1 MIKINLEDLVKLID
15 LSDEKS
21 ITLRD
26 NSLNKE
32 SIKHGIQLQISKELN
47 TNEPSD
53 KLHGEFNPE
62 KSFNERVRFLKESL
76 LHSGT
81 KSLILGIS
89 GGVDSLTAGLMA
101 QKAVDELN
109 EETTCH
115 YQFIAVK
122 LPYGTQK
129 DQDFVELSLNTIN
142 PSVIED
148 INIKG
153 VVDVMNESL
162 GNAYQATEKEAS
174 SVDFIKGNIKA
185 RVRMMAQYGLANTY
199 NGLVIGT
206 DHAAEAVTGFFT
218 KFGDGAC
225 DVTPLTGLVKHQ
237 VREIAEYCGAP
248 KELYLKKATAD
259 LEELKESLLDE
270 DALGMSYQD
279 IDDFLL
285 IKPVSDEVF
294 SKILN
299 RYMKTQH
306 KRELPTSMF

>member
-1 MIKINLEDLVKLID
+1 MIKINLEDLIKLID
-15 LSDEKS
+15 LSDEKN
-21 ITLRD
+21 IVLRD
-26 NSLNKE
+26 SSLNKE
-32 SIKHGIQLQISKELN
+32 SIKHGIQLQISKALN

-53 KLHGEFNPE
+53 KLHGKFNPE

-81 KSLILGIS
+81 KSLVLGIS

-115 YQFIAVK
+115 YSFIAVK
-122 LPYGTQK
+122 LPYGIQK
-129 DQDFVELSLNTIN
+129 DQDFVDLSLKVIN

-148 INIKG
+148 VNIKG
-153 VVDVMNESL
+153 VVDEMNSVL
-162 GNAYQATEKEAS
+162 ANAYSETEKETGEI
-174 SVDFIKGNIKA
+174 DFIKGNIKA
-185 RVRMMAQYGLANTY
+185 RTRMMAQYGLANTY

-237 VREIAEYCGAP
+237 VREIAKCCGAP
-248 KELYLKKATAD
+248 EELYLKKATAD
-259 LEELKESLLDE
+259 LEELKENLLDE

-285 IKPVSDEVF
+285 LDPVSDEVF

-299 RYMKTQH
+299 RYIKTQH
-306 KRELPTSMF
+306 KRELPISMF